1 MSQFVS
7 ELKIRIADINYGGHL
22 AHDRLISLMHQ
33 ARLDFLAH
41 LGGSEV
47 KIGGVG
53 LIMVSLS
60 VDYKNEAFLNETLQ
74 FSISTEEI
82 KKASFVLNYE
92 IKKDQ
97 VLIAK
102 ALTKMAGFDYENHK
116 IQAFNPEFLDALKNY
131 ENK

>member
-60 VDYKNEAFLNETLQ
+60 VDYKNEAFLNEKLD
-74 FSISTEEI
+74 FSITAQEI
-82 KKASFVLNYE
+82 KKASFILNYE
-92 IKKDQ
+92 IKRED

-102 ALTKMAGFDYENHK
+102 AQTKLAGFDYQSHK
-116 IQAFNPEFLDALKNY
+116 IQAFNPEFLESLKNY